1 MRSRVYGN
9 ATTSSEGRRSIV
21 VVLLAVSVFVLICSV
36 SCRQVTEPGSARNL
50 LESGLVTLTDIDQ
63 LIADDAPALR
73 DAVQASSDQEF
84 TILGYPLDVILT
96 RNEVLQSND
105 QQLRTLILERS
116 SALLYAEG
124 VETFDRTG
132 DRSVR
137 RLSLQGLLELE
148 IGQVSKA
155 NYDRATLLS
164 LIAVAG
170 CALFGAIAAA
180 NGDGWGRMRAIGMAA
195 AAGALP
201 VILVFFLLRLAAAAI
216 GGADPFEASFRDITK
231 SVLAVPIRNGIIVL
245 AAGIAVVVGSV
256 ILGQMERMTSGGNQG
271 IPDDSDY

>member
-1 MRSRVYGN
+1 MYVN

-36 SCRQVTEPGSARNL
+36 SCRQVTAPGSARNL
-50 LESGLVTLTDIDQ
+50 LEAGIVTLTDIDQ

-73 DAVQASSDQEF
+73 QAVQDSPDQEF
-84 TILGYPLDVILT
+84 TIPGYPLDVLLT
-96 RNEVLQSND
+96 RNEILQSND
-105 QQLRTLILERS
+105 QQLRTLVLERS

-124 VETFDRTG
+124 LESFDRTG
-132 DRSVR
+132 NRSVR

-180 NGDGWGRMRAIGMAA
+180 NGEGWGRMRAIGMAA

-201 VILVFFLLRLAAAAI
+201 VILVFFLVRLTAGAI
-216 GGADPFEASFRDITK
+216 GGGDPFEASFRDITK

-245 AAGIAVVVGSV
+245 AAGVAVVAGSV
-256 ILGQMERMTSGGNQG
+256 ILGQLERAISGSSRNL
-271 IPDDSDY
+271 PEDSDY